1 MAGLPY
7 DDIQT
12 NQEVMDAVDHGH
24 RLELGQRLESDKH
37 LAKLATMVED
47 SWDQRADARPSFK
60 HLARKCE
67 HLFEGLKVADS
78 EDEDSDTAVV
88 LKELQKD
95 GYTVPNRAKIYAKR
109 LGNDL
114 YEDEIAKQRSE
125 SDSEHPYEHERR

>member
-47 SWDQRADARPSFK
+47 SWDQRAIHPENDRTESLSFSS
-60 HLARKCE
+60 ATR
-67 HLFEGLKVADS
+67 
-78 EDEDSDTAVV
+78 
-88 LKELQKD
+88 
-95 GYTVPNRAKIYAKR
+95 
-109 LGNDL
+109 
-114 YEDEIAKQRSE
+114 
-125 SDSEHPYEHERR
+125 